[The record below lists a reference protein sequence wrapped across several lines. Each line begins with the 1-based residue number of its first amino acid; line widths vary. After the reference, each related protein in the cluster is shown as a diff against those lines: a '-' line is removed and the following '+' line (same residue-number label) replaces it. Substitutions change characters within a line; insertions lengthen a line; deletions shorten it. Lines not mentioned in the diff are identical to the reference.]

1 VALLL
6 RRRGI
11 TRIRPLAGGLDGWR
25 ERGYPLANY
34 REETANAKTR

>member
-11 TRIRPLAGGLDGWR
+11 KDIRPLAGGLDGWR
-25 ERGYPLANY
+25 RMGYPLDEGQTPA
-34 REETANAKTR
+34 EAK